1 MLYYLLYPLHTQ
13 HGFFNVFKYITFRT
27 FGAGITSVL
36 LCMLIGPS
44 YIRYLQRKQMGQAI
58 REDGPKTHLSKK
70 GTPTMGGGLI
80 LMAIVIPTLLWAD
93 LSNKNIWI
101 SVISTVL
108 FGIVGYLDDYKKV
121 VLKNSKGLS
130 GRQKLLGQV
139 LIAGFTAYLIYVTR
153 DTPPVLKFPFFKEW
167 SIYLGV
173 LFIPFAAFVIVGA
186 SNAVN
191 LTDGLDGLAVGPT
204 MTTAATF
211 LILAYCAGHVKIA
224 EYLQIPY
231 VSGAGELA
239 VFCGT
244 IAAACLGFLWFNT
257 YPAQVFMGDVGS
269 LALGAAL
276 AIVAV
281 ITKNE
286 ILLALCGGVFVIEAL
301 SVMAQVASFKITG
314 KRVLRMAPIHHH
326 FELKGWAEP
335 KVIVRFWIIS
345 ILLALV
351 TLSTLKL
358 R

>member
-1 MLYYLLYPLHTQ
+1 MLLHLLYPLHV
-13 HGFFNVFKYITFRT
+13 HHKFFNVFQYITFRT
-27 FGAGITSVL
+27 LGASITAVL
-36 LCMLIGPS
+36 LCMLIGPAF
-44 YIRYLQRKQMGQAI
+44 IRLLQRKQMGQAI

-80 LMAIVIPTLLWAD
+80 MLAVTISTLLWSD
-93 LSNKNIWI
+93 LGNKNVWVALLTTIAFAAI
-101 SVISTVL
+101 GFV
-108 FGIVGYLDDYKKV
+108 DDYRKV
-121 VLKNSKGLS
+121 IQKNPKGLS
-130 GRQKLLGQV
+130 TRQKLLAQTVVALAAACV
-139 LIAGFTAYLIYVTR
+139 LYVMR
-153 DTPPVLKFPFFKEW
+153 DIPPVLKFPFFKEW
-167 SIYLGV
+167 SLDLG
-173 LFIPFAAFVIVGA
+173 LMFIPFGIFVIVGA

-204 MTTAATF
+204 ITTAVTF
-211 LILAYCAGHVKIA
+211 LILAYCAGHMKIA

-231 VSGAGELA
+231 IPGSGELA
-239 VFCGT
+239 VFLGT
-244 IAAACLGFLWFNT
+244 VAAACLGFLWFNT
-257 YPAQVFMGDVGS
+257 YPAQVFMGDIGS

-276 AIVAV
+276 GVTSV

-286 ILLALCGGVFVIEAL
+286 ILLALCGGIFVLEAL
-301 SVMAQVASFKITG
+301 SVMAQVASFKLTG
-314 KRVLRMAPIHHH
+314 KRVFRMAPIHHH